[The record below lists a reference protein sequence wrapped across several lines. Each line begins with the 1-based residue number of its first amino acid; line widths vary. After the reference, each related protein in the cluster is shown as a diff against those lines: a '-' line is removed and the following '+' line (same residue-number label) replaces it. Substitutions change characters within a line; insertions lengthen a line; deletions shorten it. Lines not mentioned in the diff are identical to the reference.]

1 MQTFWEQMNNWKN
14 SSELNN
20 NKNMILSVTEVWDC
34 NFCVFF
40 SAKERSLFR
49 IKQISSECKQKNT
62 QEKWTCTLRKITLF
76 CFIRLKKNNKIMISW
91 TPNTY
96 LRAFVQNV
104 FPDSS
109 SHVQKCL
116 KKKREATWVQNIV
129 VELNNQNLKLETKT
143 RFIKLQIE
151 WNNNSEAW
159 IWSESG
165 RQWFLITENCKS
177 RAEKL
182 WTAWIQRIF
191 QLNLFKL

>member
-14 SSELNN
+14 SSERNN

-34 NFCVFF
+34 VFSF
-40 SAKERSLFR
+40 LQRKDLCSGSNSLEVNASKR
-49 IKQISSECKQKNT
+49 
-62 QEKWTCTLRKITLF
+62 TLRRSELALLGKLH
-76 CFIRLKKNNKIMISW
+76 CFVSSVFKKKNNKIMISW

-116 KKKREATWVQNIV
+116 KKKREATWVHNIV

-151 WNNNSEAW
+151 WNNNCEAW

-165 RQWFLITENCKS
+165 RQWFPITENCKS